1 MPYLEVTIKTTSEGI
16 SLTADALTAMG
27 YDSLVIEDQ
36 REYLQFLDA
45 NRACWDYIDDALA
58 RRLEGLSQIKLYLE
72 EDETAPSRL
81 DALSAALRALRA
93 RHPDRQLGPLTVSAA
108 PLDEED
114 WANSWRKY
122 YPPQFV
128 GEKLCVLPYWLP
140 VEEAQGRLPVIL
152 DPGLTF
158 GTGSH
163 PSTQM
168 CLAAL
173 EARQSRAAG

>member
-93 RHPDRQLGPLTVSAA
+93 RHPDRAAGPSHRVRRPPGRGRLGQQL
-108 PLDEED
+108 EEVL
-114 WANSWRKY
+114 
-122 YPPQFV
+122 PPQFV

-140 VEEAQGRLPVIL
+140 VEEAQGRL
-152 DPGLTF
+152 
-158 GTGSH
+158 
-163 PSTQM
+163 
-168 CLAAL
+168 
-173 EARQSRAAG
+173 R

>member
-93 RHPDRQLGPLTVSAA
+93 RHPDRQLGPLTVSCQKAA
-108 PLDEED
+108 Y
-114 WANSWRKY
+114 R
-122 YPPQFV
+122 
-128 GEKLCVLPYWLP
+128 
-140 VEEAQGRLPVIL
+140 R
-152 DPGLTF
+152 
-158 GTGSH
+158 
-163 PSTQM
+163 
-168 CLAAL
+168 
-173 EARQSRAAG
+173 

>member
-108 PLDEED
+108 PPG
-114 WANSWRKY
+114 R
-122 YPPQFV
+122 
-128 GEKLCVLPYWLP
+128 
-140 VEEAQGRLPVIL
+140 GRLGQQLEEVLSPPIRRGEAL
-152 DPGLTF
+152 RPAP
-158 GTGSH
+158 TGCRWRR
-163 PSTQM
+163 P
-168 CLAAL
+168 
-173 EARQSRAAG
+173 RAACR

>member
-81 DALSAALRALRA
+81 DALRRRPSCPAGPASRPAAGPSHRVRRPPGRGRLGQQLEEVLSPPPRRGEALR
-93 RHPDRQLGPLTVSAA
+93 PA
-108 PLDEED
+108 PTGFR
-114 WANSWRKY
+114 WRR
-122 YPPQFV
+122 P
-128 GEKLCVLPYWLP
+128 
-140 VEEAQGRLPVIL
+140 
-152 DPGLTF
+152 
-158 GTGSH
+158 
-163 PSTQM
+163 
-168 CLAAL
+168 
-173 EARQSRAAG
+173 RAACR

>member
-108 PLDEED
+108 PPRAARHIWVEGWEPVPKVRPGSRITGRRP
-114 WANSWRKY
+114 WASS
-122 YPPQFV
+122 
-128 GEKLCVLPYWLP
+128 
-140 VEEAQGRLPVIL
+140 
-152 DPGLTF
+152 
-158 GTGSH
+158 TGS
-163 PSTQM
+163 Q
-168 CLAAL
+168 
-173 EARQSRAAG
+173 

>member
-1 MPYLEVTIKTTSEGI
+1 MPYLEVTIKTTSEAI

-128 GEKLCVLPYWLP
+128 GEKLCVVP
-140 VEEAQGRLPVIL
+140 
-152 DPGLTF
+152 
-158 GTGSH
+158 
-163 PSTQM
+163 
-168 CLAAL
+168 
-173 EARQSRAAG
+173 